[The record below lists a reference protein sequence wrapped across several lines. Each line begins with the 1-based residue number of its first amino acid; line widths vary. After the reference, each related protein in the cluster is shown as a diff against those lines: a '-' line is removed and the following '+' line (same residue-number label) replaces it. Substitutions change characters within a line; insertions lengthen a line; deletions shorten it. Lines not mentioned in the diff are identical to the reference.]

1 MTLDTKKMKRKKK
14 TPSMTKRIRDVKRL
28 LAKVRKKL
36 EHACSRYNGIV
47 FHEDQH
53 VCRILWMISY
63 VR

>member
-47 FHEDQH
+47 FHED
-53 VCRILWMISY
+53 
-63 VR
+63 